1 MIEPEGADV
10 PELDRVIVPE
20 LDRVIEPEGV
30 EVPLCVTVLEDV
42 PERVGVLL
50 RVAERVPE
58 PVAVPDPEG
67 VPVPLCVT
75 ERVIEPEGGP
85 EGERV

>member
-1 MIEPEGADV
+1 MIGPVTLCD
-10 PELDRVIVPE
+10 
-20 LDRVIEPEGV
+20 
-30 EVPLCVTVLEDV
+30 PLCVTVLEDV

-50 RVAERVPE
+50 RVAERVSE
-58 PVAVPDPEG
+58 LVAVPGPEG

-75 ERVIEPEGGP
+75 ERVIGPEGGP